1 MKLLDRKEFLQI
13 ENPVVF
19 MEYTHLGNFGNLK
32 IRNDVIINS
41 TGKAIDFYYEDLCS
55 SLIILNNKEIICSED
70 FLDIW
75 DNIIKNR
82 LNFRLDFN
90 CEERDGLFEENAQ
103 YIVFDNI
110 DIKQIID
117 KLYSVIKG
125 DINE

>member
-55 SLIILNNKEIICSED
+55 SLVILNNKEIICSED

-103 YIVFDNI
+103 YIVFDDI

-125 DINE
+125 DKK